1 LTPSQEQKISY
12 GDWLIDQLGMLAV
25 SKGAPQTRE
34 RLAINAADLMDIP
47 QEIMRG
53 VFERARKE
61 KTFGYPQ
68 VSDLRALAGV
78 QEKQLEGCEADRM
91 WVWLTREYLPQFGID
106 GRDKAVAVVSEA
118 ERANCQKCGATGF
131 VMVEQESRGRKT
143 QVAARCECRRCSVV
157 HAPQIPPRLRYAL
170 QQLGVT
176 PRDAMVRI
184 LDCEP
189 EKQGFLLKEFHE
201 AYEGAIDAERSGELL
216 TSSPDALLL
225 PDEFSSGLQTLIARK
240 M

>member
-1 LTPSQEQKISY
+1 
-12 GDWLIDQLGMLAV
+12 MLAV
-25 SKGAPQTRE
+25 SKGAPQTQE
-34 RLAINAADLMDIP
+34 RLAINARDLMDIP

-68 VSDLRALAGV
+68 VSDLRELAGV

-106 GRDKAVAVVSEA
+106 GRDKSVAVISEA
-118 ERANCQKCGATGF
+118 ERSGCEICGGTGW
-131 VMVEQESRGRKT
+131 VMVEQESRDKKA
-143 QVAARCECRRCSVV
+143 QVAARCQCRRCTVI
-157 HAPQIPPRLRYAL
+157 HAPQIPARLRYAL

-184 LDCEP
+184 LDTEP

-216 TSSPDALLL
+216 PPMQDVRLL
-225 PDEFSSGLQTLIARK
+225 PDEFRSGLQTLIARK

>member
-1 LTPSQEQKISY
+1 
-12 GDWLIDQLGMLAV
+12 MLAV
-25 SKGAPQTRE
+25 SKGAQQTPE

-47 QEIMRG
+47 QGVMRD
-53 VFERARKE
+53 VFIRARRE

-91 WVWLTREYLPQFGID
+91 WVWLTREYLPQFGIE
-106 GRDKAVAVVSEA
+106 GRDKSVATVSEA
-118 ERANCQKCGATGF
+118 ERANCKICGATGF
-131 VMVEQESRGRKT
+131 VMVKQEYRGRQV
-143 QVAARCECRRCSVV
+143 QVAKRCECRTCSVV
-157 HAPQIPPRLRYAL
+157 HAPQIPARLRYAL

-176 PRDAMVRI
+176 PRDAMIRI

-201 AYEGAIDAERSGELL
+201 AYEGAVDAERSGELL
-216 TSSPDALLL
+216 AASQDKLML